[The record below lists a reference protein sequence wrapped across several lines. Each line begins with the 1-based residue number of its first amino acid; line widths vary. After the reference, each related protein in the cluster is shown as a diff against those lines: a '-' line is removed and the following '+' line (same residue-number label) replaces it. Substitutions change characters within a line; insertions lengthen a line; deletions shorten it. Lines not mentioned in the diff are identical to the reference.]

1 MLDLLPE
8 TGSFRDPSGHV
19 YIVDQRVFRTVMPSA
34 AADYECVR
42 STGLV
47 DQLVREGLLL
57 PETPVRPELL
67 GPWAAGAAYILEH
80 PTIPYVSY
88 PYEWCFS
95 ALKAAA
101 LLHLDIHLR
110 ALQKA
115 VTLSDASA
123 YNVQFQ
129 GPKPVF
135 IDHLS
140 FRKYRDGEFWTGHR
154 QFCEQFLNPLLL
166 RSEVGLP
173 HNPWYRGSL
182 EGITAAELNR
192 LLRLKAKLSWRVFFH
207 VVLQARFQD
216 APTNGK
222 RARAATSRRLP
233 LPALKSMLRSLRKWI
248 SALEPADRGK
258 TVWRDYAKTHS
269 YSDPEVQ
276 AKRSFVAQFARETAP
291 LTLFDLG
298 CNTGDYA
305 KAALR
310 AGARRV
316 IGFDFDQGALD
327 QAFLRAQ
334 SEQLH
339 FLPLFLD
346 LGNPAPSQ
354 GWAEAERSGFAA
366 RAKPDAILA
375 LALVHHLAISR
386 NIPLESVVNWLLKLA
401 PAGVLEF
408 VPKQDPMVQELLTLR
423 EDVFPDYTVETFLAH
438 IQARA
443 QIIKTQT
450 ISSSGRLLVW
460 FCRPSDG
467 ASGS

>member
-19 YIVDQRVFRTVMPSA
+19 YVIGQRVFRTVMPSA
-34 AADYECVR
+34 AADYEFVR

-47 DQLVREGLLL
+47 DRLVRDGLLL
-57 PETPVRPELL
+57 PETLVRPESL
-67 GPWAAGAAYILEH
+67 GPWAASAAYVVEH

-95 ALKAAA
+95 ALKVAA

-110 ALQKA
+110 ALEKG

-123 YNVQFQ
+123 YNIQYQ

-140 FRKYRDGEFWTGHR
+140 FRRYRDGEFWAGHR

-166 RSEVGLP
+166 RSKVGLP

-182 EGITAAELNR
+182 EGITASDLNR
-192 LLRLKAKLSWRVFFH
+192 LLSAKSKLSWRVFFH

-222 RARAATSRRLP
+222 KARAATSRRLP
-233 LPALKSMLRSLRKWI
+233 LSALKSMLRSLRKWI
-248 SALEPADRGK
+248 ATLEPADRGK
-258 TVWRDYAKTHS
+258 TVWRDYAQTHS
-269 YSDPEVQ
+269 YLDPEVES
-276 AKRSFVAQFARETAP
+276 KRSFVTQFVSETAP
-291 LTLFDLG
+291 QTLFDLG
-298 CNTGDYA
+298 CNTGDFA
-305 KAALR
+305 KAALD

-327 QAFLRAQ
+327 QAFLRAR
-334 SEQLH
+334 SEELH

-346 LGNPAPSQ
+346 LANPAPSQ
-354 GWAEAERSGFAA
+354 GWAEAERSGFGA

-375 LALVHHLAISR
+375 LALVHHLAITR

-401 PAGVLEF
+401 PAGVVEF
-408 VPKQDPMVQELLTLR
+408 VPKQDPMVQELLRLR
-423 EDVFPDYTVETFLAH
+423 EDIFPNYSAENFLAY
-438 IQARA
+438 IRAQA
-443 QIIKTQT
+443 QIIKIQT
-450 ISSSGRLLVW
+450 VSASGRLLVW
-460 FCRPSDG
+460 FRRLSDG
-467 ASGS
+467 RSAS